1 MRILSMKTLFGM
13 FIILL
18 FVLSPL
24 NAAGLNQGHDNTHA
38 NINNST
44 SMKNDIKD
52 INNHLKNTNMSKYK
66 TKNNTKNQL
75 SWSSW
80 DGDTVDIFVAN
91 VDYGQQPILHW
102 KWNFKPNSILSSRM
116 IDWFNVTVTGVDLEN
131 MNYSKKYDKVTAYDR
146 DVWNSLKLDE
156 DLMPG
161 KYKATIKE
169 WFNGNPNNY
178 TYFVVRK
185 LDIVDDMKPRIE
197 INSENKPVFNFTRP
211 KTKYDLTGNVTIYSS
226 HLSKQYV
233 IPIPK
238 YEGRINY
245 IVNETVKPDPDIDY
259 WVRADYSGNIIYK
272 GWRIFFRVKYK

>member
-1 MRILSMKTLFGM
+1 MRNLSMKTLFGM
-13 FIILL
+13 FFILL

-24 NAAGLNQGHDNTHA
+24 SAAGLNQGHDNNHA
-38 NINNST
+38 DVNNGT
-44 SMKNDIKD
+44 SMKNCIKGM
-52 INNHLKNTNMSKYK
+52 NNPLKNMSTYK

-75 SWSSW
+75 SWRW
-80 DGDTVDIFVAN
+80 PWEDTADIFVDD
-91 VDYGQQPILHW
+91 VDCGQQPIVHW
-102 KWNFKPNSILSSRM
+102 KWNHPNTGRTDPSV
-116 IDWFNVTVTGVDLEN
+116 WVFNVIVTGVDPEN
-131 MNYSKKYDKVTAYDR
+131 KNYCKIYIVHPYDR